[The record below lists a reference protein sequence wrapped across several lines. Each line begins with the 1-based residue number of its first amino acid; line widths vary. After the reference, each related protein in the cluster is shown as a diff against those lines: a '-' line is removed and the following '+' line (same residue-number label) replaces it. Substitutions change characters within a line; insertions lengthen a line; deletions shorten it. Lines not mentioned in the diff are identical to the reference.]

1 MRKLLM
7 CICILCLGH
16 AASDDLKIAVGAGYK
31 KPVLEVLKAYEQTHQ
46 GQKIEAMYGN
56 MAQIFAHAKQMEIT
70 LVIAD
75 KKFLEKQKELSFV
88 NYEKIGEGIAVIAY
102 AKGVSFNHIE
112 DLKNEQIKTI
122 AMPEAKK
129 AIYGDAGIE
138 FLNTT
143 KLYESLK
150 DKLIVVATVPQVSSY
165 VNTHEVDVG
174 IMNLTAALDSIDKL
188 GGYIKIPQEYYTP
201 IEIVAGSLKAC
212 ESDKICQEF
221 IAFLKTP
228 KAKEIFV
235 KYGL

>member
-1 MRKLLM
+1 MKKALMLICVALL
-7 CICILCLGH
+7 GD

-31 KPVLEVLKAYEQTHQ
+31 KPVMEVLKAYEQSGHE
-46 GQKIEAMYGN
+46 KIDAMYGN
-56 MAQIFAHAKQMEIT
+56 MAQVFAHAKQMEVSLI
-70 LVIAD
+70 IAD

-102 AKGVSFNHIE
+102 AKGITFNRIE

-122 AMPEAKK
+122 AMPEVKK
-129 AIYGDAGIE
+129 AIYGDAGME

-143 KLYESLK
+143 KLYESVK
-150 DKLIVVATVPQVSSY
+150 EKLIVVATVPQVSSY

-174 IMNLTAALDSIDKL
+174 IINLTAALDSIDKI
-188 GGYIKIPQEYYTP
+188 GGYIKIPQAYYTP
-201 IEIVAGSLKAC
+201 IEIVAGSLKTC
-212 ESDKICQEF
+212 ESSTECQAF
-221 IAFLKTP
+221 VVFLKTP

>member
-1 MRKLLM
+1 
-7 CICILCLGH
+7 
-16 AASDDLKIAVGAGYK
+16 
-31 KPVLEVLKAYEQTHQ
+31 
-46 GQKIEAMYGN
+46 
-56 MAQIFAHAKQMEIT
+56 
-70 LVIAD
+70 
-75 KKFLEKQKELSFV
+75 
-88 NYEKIGEGIAVIAY
+88 
-102 AKGVSFNHIE
+102 
-112 DLKNEQIKTI
+112 
-122 AMPEAKK
+122 MPEAKK